1 MKKITA
7 IILLILSGLILSN
20 CNKDDDNA
28 RDGENS
34 IIGTWK
40 LIEEYTDGTAVSLNS
55 CALQETYIF
64 GAEQFTHE
72 IYSNSSRRSG
82 ASSDDE
88 GDDDGGDDNSDDEDD
103 DSSDDHGDDGSDDT
117 SDDTSDDVSD
127 DNDDNPS
134 GECLMQD
141 QKIGFWTAQNNNYV
155 LTVDG
160 VSENLTIHFSDA
172 NNRFYYEKTIT
183 VSGVTKVKRYVFQ
196 RQ

>member
-7 IILLILSGLILSN
+7 IILLIISGLILTN
-20 CNKDDDNA
+20 CNKDDENA
-28 RDGENS
+28 RDNGNS

-40 LIEEYTDGTAVSLNS
+40 LVEEYTDGTAVSLNS

-72 IYSNSSRRSG
+72 IYSNSSRRAG
-82 ASSDDE
+82 ASSDDD
-88 GDDDGGDDNSDDEDD
+88 GDDDNGDDNSDDHSDDEDD
-103 DSSDDHGDDGSDDT
+103 DSSDDHEDDN

-127 DNDDNPS
+127 DDDDNPS

-141 QKIGFWTAQNNNYV
+141 QKLGFWIVQNDNYV

-160 VSENLTIHFSDA
+160 VSENLTIHFIDA
-172 NNRFYYEKTIT
+172 NNRFYYEKT
-183 VSGVTKVKRYVFQ
+183 VVVNGVTKVKRYVFQ